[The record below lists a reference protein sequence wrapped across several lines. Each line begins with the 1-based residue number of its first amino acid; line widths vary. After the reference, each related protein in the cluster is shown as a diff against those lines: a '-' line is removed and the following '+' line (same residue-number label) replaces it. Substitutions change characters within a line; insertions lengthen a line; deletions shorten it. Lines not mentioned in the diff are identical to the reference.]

1 MYPFRNILIP
11 ALSMISVSLSPISL
25 STNGLWDFLGEVR
38 GFSVMFIITAIDIC
52 KSFFEIDLQLSRSL
66 CE

>member
-1 MYPFRNILIP
+1 MIP
-11 ALSMISVSLSPISL
+11 VSLSPISL
-25 STNGLWDFLGEVR
+25 SINGLWNFLGEVR

>member
-11 ALSMISVSLSPISL
+11 ALSMNPAFLSPILFS
-25 STNGLWDFLGEVR
+25 SRGLWIFLDEVC
-38 GFSVMFIITAIDIC
+38 GFSVMFINMAIDIC
-52 KSFFEIDLQLSRSL
+52 KSFFEIDLQLSHSL

>member
-1 MYPFRNILIP
+1 MYPYCNILIP
-11 ALSMISVSLSPISL
+11 SLSVIPTFIFPISL
-25 STNGLWDFLGEVR
+25 SINGLWKFLGEVC
-38 GFSVMFIITAIDIC
+38 GFSVMFIIMAIDIC